1 MSEETTIETDAP
13 VIDGASEAAPEVDA
27 IPDAPKRRRGRP
39 PGSINKP
46 KPESVASE
54 APKPR
59 RGRPPKNNAQRDV
72 NGLARQIFGLHTLAA
87 MATGIPEAAI
97 SEQESAML
105 ATALDSVADQYG
117 LSLDG
122 KTGAA
127 LQLFATAAMIYAP
140 RVLSVRAR
148 VAAQSAA
155 AEAVDNAR
163 TVDSGVPD
171 VASVH

>member
-13 VIDGASEAAPEVDA
+13 VIDGAIEAAPEVDA
-27 IPDAPKRRRGRP
+27 IPDAPKR
-39 PGSINKP
+39 
-46 KPESVASE
+46 
-54 APKPR
+54 R

-122 KTGAA
+122 DRK
-127 LQLFATAAMIYAP
+127 
-140 RVLSVRAR
+140 
-148 VAAQSAA
+148 
-155 AEAVDNAR
+155 
-163 TVDSGVPD
+163 
-171 VASVH
+171 